1 MEQDDEVKSGCLLFP
16 PAGGNMF
23 SKFPKKKNWQL
34 KYCILYNASKQGI
47 ERLEIYDHKEE
58 VTSGA
63 IPKIVTLENCIK
75 IAHSSPNTITILT
88 KSCTQQLSAQS
99 EAETLEWVTAL
110 QSVAFKGRDSTPVS
124 CDEDNDLYC
133 SSGEG
138 VFSVKMCTSDASTRC
153 GFEPIRYLLLLT
165 STAIELRDLND
176 NKLYATWPYRYIR
189 RYGYRQGKFTFEA
202 GRKCDTGEGI
212 FHLEHPNQSEIFK
225 CLSLKMKTMKQ
236 MIGNDNLNS
245 PEHSEFNLQPAA
257 NMFPGSRSPLVA
269 ARPDEL
275 NLSSLSFKTTSVSSQ
290 QSSCTERDNAP
301 LLMPKPA
308 LKPKPQ
314 KPPRKVINL
323 HKGVS
328 KDLTSSTDE
337 SIDFGRYKKLENYKE
352 IASSTDESLDF
363 GRFKKLD
370 NYEPI
375 EQVKRESPPS
385 VPYDKVEVRSEAW
398 RTLGIDDP
406 DHTEYTPNLSDNPNC
421 LKLISRSQ
429 DNLNSSGPESS
440 RIILLPSPVVGP
452 EDENY
457 DRLQYFGSS
466 SKLNR
471 SSRYKKIEA
480 RPTTLALNEPKSKDT
495 WNDYDE
501 VENVMQ
507 TARLADD
514 SHLGY
519 GMIRKPN
526 TPGPQVPTAA
536 QAQALQNQ
544 VGLEEVNHNNCNGTD
559 YAIVSRPKRV

>member
-1 MEQDDEVKSGCLLFP
+1 MEQDDEIKSGCLLFP
-16 PAGGNMF
+16 PAGGNVF
-23 SKFPKKKNWQL
+23 SKFPKKKNWQQ
-34 KYCILYNASKQGI
+34 KHCILFNSSKQGI
-47 ERLEIYDHKEE
+47 ERLEIYDNKDD

-63 IPKIVTLENCIK
+63 IPKIITLENCIK
-75 IAHSSPNTITILT
+75 ITHSSPNTITILT
-88 KSCTQQLSAQS
+88 KSCTQQVCAPS
-99 EAETLEWVTAL
+99 EPETLEWVTAL
-110 QSVAFKGRDSTPVS
+110 QSIAFRGRDSSPIS

-138 VFSVKMCTSDASTRC
+138 IFSVKMCPSDASTRC

-165 STAIELRDLND
+165 STAIELRDIND

-245 PEHSEFNLQPAA
+245 PEHSEFNIQTSA
-257 NMFPGSRSPLVA
+257 NLLPGSRSPLVA
-269 ARPDEL
+269 ARPDDL

-290 QSSCTERDNAP
+290 QSLLSDRDTAP

-314 KPPRKVINL
+314 KPPRKLLTVP
-323 HKGVS
+323 KPPS
-328 KDLTSSTDE
+328 KDIPNLNDDNVE
-337 SIDFGRYKKLENYKE
+337 FGRY
-352 IASSTDESLDF
+352 
-363 GRFKKLD
+363 KKLD

-375 EQVKRESPPS
+375 DQVKGDHSPVT
-385 VPYDKVEVRSEAW
+385 VPYDKVEIRSEAW
-398 RTLGIDDP
+398 KTLGIEEP
-406 DHTEYTPNLSDNPNC
+406 DHQEFTRNLSDSSSC
-421 LKLISRSQ
+421 MKLISRSQ
-429 DNLNSSGPESS
+429 DNLNSSGPEAS
-440 RIILLPSPVVGP
+440 RIILLPSPVVDP

-457 DRLQYFGSS
+457 DRLQYFGST
-466 SKLNR
+466 SKLNK

-480 RPTTLALNEPKSKDT
+480 RPTTLALSEAKSKDT

-536 QAQALQNQ
+536 QVQALQNQ
-544 VGLEEVNHNNCNGTD
+544 VGLEEINHNNCNGTD

>member
-1 MEQDDEVKSGCLLFP
+1 MEQDDEIKSGCLLFP

-23 SKFPKKKNWQL
+23 SKFPKKKNWQQ
-34 KYCILYNASKQGI
+34 KYCVLLNASKQGI
-47 ERLEIYDHKEE
+47 ERLEIYDTKDD
-58 VTSGA
+58 VTTGA
-63 IPKIVTLENCIK
+63 IPKIITLENCIK
-75 IAHSSPNTITILT
+75 ITHSSPNTITILT
-88 KSCTQQLSAQS
+88 KSLTQQICAQS

-110 QSVAFKGRDSTPVS
+110 QSVAFRGVSSNPIS

-138 VFSVKMCTSDASTRC
+138 VFSVKMCPSEASTRC
-153 GFEPIRYLLLLT
+153 SFESIRYLLLLT
-165 STAIELRDLND
+165 ATAIELRDVND
-176 NKLYATWPYRYIR
+176 HKLYATWPYRYIR

-236 MIGNDNLNS
+236 MIGNDNLHS
-245 PEHSEFNLQPAA
+245 PEHSEFNIQPSL
-257 NMFPGSRSPLVA
+257 NLFPGSRSPLVA
-269 ARPDEL
+269 ARPDDL
-275 NLSSLSFKTTSVSSQ
+275 NLSSLSFKTPSISSQ
-290 QSSCTERDNAP
+290 QSISTDRDQAP

-314 KPPRKVINL
+314 KPPRKIVNIP
-323 HKGVS
+323 KIRET
-328 KDLTSSTDE
+328 TSSTDE
-337 SIDFGRYKKLENYKE
+337 SIDFGRYKKL
-352 IASSTDESLDF
+352 
-363 GRFKKLD
+363 D

-375 EQVKRESPPS
+375 EQIKKESPPL

-398 RTLGIDDP
+398 KTLGIDDP
-406 DHTEYTPNLSDNPNC
+406 DHTEFTPNLGDSPNC
-421 LKLISRSQ
+421 MKLISRSQ
-429 DNLNSSGPESS
+429 DNLNTSGPETS
-440 RIILLPSPVVGP
+440 RIILLPSPVIDP

-457 DRLQYFGSS
+457 DRLQYFGST
-466 SKLNR
+466 SKLNK

-480 RPTTLALNEPKSKDT
+480 RPTTLALNDSKSKDT

-507 TARLADD
+507 TARMADD

-536 QAQALQNQ
+536 QAQILQNQ
-544 VGLEEVNHNNCNGTD
+544 IGLEDVTHSNCNGTD

>member
-1 MEQDDEVKSGCLLFP
+1 MDLDDVVKSGWLLFP
-16 PAGGNMF
+16 PAGGSMF
-23 SKFPKKKNWQL
+23 SKFPKKKNWQQ
-34 KYCILYNASKQGI
+34 KYCVLFTASKQGI
-47 ERLEIYDHKEE
+47 ERLEIYDNNDDI
-58 VTSGA
+58 TSGA
-63 IPKIVTLENCIK
+63 IPKIITLENCIK
-75 IAHSSPNTITILT
+75 ITHSSPNTITILT
-88 KSCTQQLSAQS
+88 KSVTQQVSTQV
-99 EAETLEWVTAL
+99 ETETLEWVTAL
-110 QSVAFKGRDSTPVS
+110 QSVAFKSGDSGPIS

-138 VFSVKMCTSDASTRC
+138 VFSVKMCSSEASTRC

-165 STAIELRDLND
+165 TTAIELRDVND

-245 PEHSEFNLQPAA
+245 PEHTEFNIQPSV
-257 NMFPGSRSPLVA
+257 NLFPGSRSPLVA
-269 ARPDEL
+269 ARPDDL
-275 NLSSLSFKTTSVSSQ
+275 NLSSLSFKTASVSSQ
-290 QSSCTERDNAP
+290 QSICTERDNAP

-314 KPPRKVINL
+314 KPPRKTINI
-323 HKGVS
+323 HKQLS
-328 KDLTSSTDE
+328 KDLPSSTDE
-337 SIDFGRYKKLENYKE
+337 SIDFGRYKKL
-352 IASSTDESLDF
+352 
-363 GRFKKLD
+363 D

-375 EQVKRESPPS
+375 DQVKSESNPS
-385 VPYDKVEVRSEAW
+385 LGPYDKVEVRSEAW
-398 RTLGIDDP
+398 KTLGIDDP
-406 DHTEYTPNLSDNPNC
+406 DHTEFTPNLGDNPNVM
-421 LKLISRSQ
+421 KLISRSQ
-429 DNLNSSGPESS
+429 DNLNTTGPESS
-440 RIILLPSPVVGP
+440 RIILLPSPVVDP

-457 DRLQYFGSS
+457 DRLQYFGST
-466 SKLNR
+466 SKLNK

-480 RPTTLALNEPKSKDT
+480 RPTTLSIEPKNKDT

-544 VGLEEVNHNNCNGTD
+544 VGLEEIIHSNCNGTD
-559 YAIVSRPKRV
+559 YAIISRPKRV

>member
-1 MEQDDEVKSGCLLFP
+1 MEQDDEIKSGCLLFP
-16 PAGGNMF
+16 PAGGNVF
-23 SKFPKKKNWQL
+23 SKFPKKKNWQQ
-34 KYCILYNASKQGI
+34 KHCILFTASKQGI
-47 ERLEIYDHKEE
+47 ERLEIYDNKDE
-58 VTSGA
+58 VTTGA
-63 IPKIVTLENCIK
+63 IPKIITLENCIK
-75 IAHSSPNTITILT
+75 ITHSSPNTITILT
-88 KSCTQQLSAQS
+88 KSHTQQLSTQT

-110 QSVAFKGRDSTPVS
+110 QSVAFRVRDSSPIAI
-124 CDEDNDLYC
+124 DEDNDLYC

-138 VFSVKMCTSDASTRC
+138 VFSVKMSPSDASIRC

-165 STAIELRDLND
+165 SNAIELRDVND
-176 NKLYATWPYRYIR
+176 DKLYATWPYRYIR

-236 MIGNDNLNS
+236 MIGTDNLNS
-245 PEHSEFNLQPAA
+245 PEHSEFNIQPSV
-257 NMFPGSRSPLVA
+257 NLFPGSRSPLVA
-269 ARPDEL
+269 ARPDDL
-275 NLSSLSFKTTSVSSQ
+275 NLSSLSFKTASVSSQ
-290 QSSCTERDNAP
+290 QSICSERDTAP

-308 LKPKPQ
+308 LKPKPT
-314 KPPRKVINL
+314 KPPRKIINFP
-323 HKGVS
+323 KN
-328 KDLTSSTDE
+328 KDIPSSTDE
-337 SIDFGRYKKLENYKE
+337 SVDFGRYKKL
-352 IASSTDESLDF
+352 
-363 GRFKKLD
+363 D
-370 NYEPI
+370 NYEPV
-375 EQVKRESPPS
+375 EQKREHSPPS
-385 VPYDKVEVRSEAW
+385 VPYDKIEIRSEAW
-398 RTLGIDDP
+398 KTLGIDTP
-406 DHTEYTPNLSDNPNC
+406 DHTEFTPNLSDNPNC
-421 LKLISRSQ
+421 MKLISRSQ
-429 DNLNSSGPESS
+429 DNLNTTGPEAS
-440 RIILLPSPVVGP
+440 RIILLPSPMVDP

-457 DRLQYFGSS
+457 DRLQYFGST
-466 SKLNR
+466 SKLNK

-536 QAQALQNQ
+536 QVQALQNQ
-544 VGLEEVNHNNCNGTD
+544 VGLEDVNHNNCNGTD

>member
-1 MEQDDEVKSGCLLFP
+1 MDQDDEVKSGCLLFP
-16 PAGGNMF
+16 PAGGNVF
-23 SKFPKKKNWQL
+23 SKFPKKKTWQQ
-34 KYCILYNASKQGI
+34 KYCILFNSSKQGI
-47 ERLEIYDHKEE
+47 ERLEIYENKDD

-63 IPKIVTLENCIK
+63 IPKIITLENCIK
-75 IAHSSPNTITILT
+75 ITHANPNIINILT
-88 KSCTQQLSAQS
+88 KSHSQQLCGQS

-110 QSVAFKGRDSTPVS
+110 QSVAFRGRDSSPIS
-124 CDEDNDLYC
+124 FDEDNDLYC

-138 VFSVKMCTSDASTRC
+138 VFSVKMCQSEASMRC
-153 GFEPIRYLLLLT
+153 GFEPTRYLLLLT
-165 STAIELRDLND
+165 SNAIELRDLTD
-176 NKLYATWPYRYIR
+176 NRLFATWPYRYIR

-202 GRKCDTGEGI
+202 GRKCDTGEGT

-236 MIGNDNLNS
+236 MIGSDNLNS
-245 PEHSEFNLQPAA
+245 PEHTEFNIQPNA
-257 NMFPGSRSPLVA
+257 NLFPGSRSPLVA
-269 ARPDEL
+269 ARPDDL
-275 NLSSLSFKTTSVSSQ
+275 NLSSLSFKTATASVSVSSQ
-290 QSSCTERDNAP
+290 QSLLSDRDNAP

-314 KPPRKVINL
+314 KPPRKILNL
-323 HKGVS
+323 PKSVN
-328 KDLTSSTDE
+328 KDTQSSTDE
-337 SIDFGRYKKLENYKE
+337 SVEFGKY
-352 IASSTDESLDF
+352 
-363 GRFKKLD
+363 KKLD

-375 EQVKRESPPS
+375 DQVNIDVGSDA
-385 VPYDKVEVRSEAW
+385 VPYDKVEIRSEAW
-398 RTLGIDDP
+398 KTLGIDDP
-406 DHTEYTPNLSDNPNC
+406 NHEEFMPNLSDNPNC
-421 LKLISRSQ
+421 MKLISRSQ
-429 DNLNSSGPESS
+429 DNLNTTGPESS
-440 RIILLPSPVVGP
+440 RIILIPSPAVDP

-457 DRLQYFGSS
+457 DRLQYFGST
-466 SKLNR
+466 SKLNK

-480 RPTTLALNEPKSKDT
+480 RPTTLALNELKSKDP

-536 QAQALQNQ
+536 QVQVLQNQ
-544 VGLEEVNHNNCNGTD
+544 VGLEEVNRNNCNGTE

>member
-1 MEQDDEVKSGCLLFP
+1 MDQDDEIKSGCLLFP
-16 PAGGNMF
+16 PAGGNVF
-23 SKFPKKKNWQL
+23 SKFPKKKTWQQ
-34 KYCILYNASKQGI
+34 KYCILFNASKQGI
-47 ERLEIYDHKEE
+47 ERLEIYEHKEE
-58 VTSGA
+58 VTTGA
-63 IPKIVTLENCIK
+63 IPKIITLENCIK
-75 IAHSSPNTITILT
+75 ITHSSPNTITILT
-88 KSCTQQLSAQS
+88 KSHTQQLSTQS
-99 EAETLEWVTAL
+99 ETETLEWVNAL
-110 QSVAFKGRDSTPVS
+110 QSVAFKGQDSCPIS

-138 VFSVKMCTSDASTRC
+138 VFSVKMCSSEASTRC
-153 GFEPIRYLLLLT
+153 GLEPIRYLLLLT
-165 STAIELRDLND
+165 TSAIELRDVND

-236 MIGNDNLNS
+236 MIGNENLNS
-245 PEHSEFNLQPAA
+245 PEHSEFNIQPSA
-257 NMFPGSRSPLVA
+257 NLFPGSRSPLVA
-269 ARPDEL
+269 ARPDDL
-275 NLSSLSFKTTSVSSQ
+275 NLSSLSFKTTSVSSSQ
-290 QSSCTERDNAP
+290 QSTCTERETAP

-314 KPPRKVINL
+314 KPPRKIINL
-323 HKGVS
+323 HNTS
-328 KDLTSSTDE
+328 KNVIKDMQSSTDE
-337 SIDFGRYKKLENYKE
+337 SIDFGRYN
-352 IASSTDESLDF
+352 
-363 GRFKKLD
+363 KLD

-375 EQVKRESPPS
+375 DQVKRDQSPPS

-398 RTLGIDDP
+398 KTLGIDDP
-406 DHTEYTPNLSDNPNC
+406 DHTEFTPNLGDNPNC
-421 LKLISRSQ
+421 MKLISRSQ
-429 DNLNSSGPESS
+429 DNLNHGL
-440 RIILLPSPVVGP
+440 ILIPSPVVDP

-457 DRLQYFGSS
+457 DRLQYFGST
-466 SKLNR
+466 SKLNK
-471 SSRYKKIEA
+471 SSRYKKMEA
-480 RPTTLALNEPKSKDT
+480 RPTTLALGDPKSQKDT

-536 QAQALQNQ
+536 QVQALQNQ
-544 VGLEEVNHNNCNGTD
+544 VGLEEVNHNSCNGND

>member
-1 MEQDDEVKSGCLLFP
+1 MELDDEIKSGCLLFP
-16 PAGGNMF
+16 PAGGNVF
-23 SKFPKKKNWQL
+23 SKFPKKKNWQQ
-34 KYCILYNASKQGI
+34 KYCILFNASKQGI
-47 ERLEIYDHKEE
+47 ERLEIYDNKDE

-63 IPKIVTLENCIK
+63 IPKIITLENCIK
-75 IAHSSPNTITILT
+75 ITHASPNTITIFT
-88 KSCTQQLSAQS
+88 KSLTQQICAQS
-99 EAETLEWVTAL
+99 EPETLEWVTAL
-110 QSVAFKGRDSTPVS
+110 QSVAFRGVSSSPIS

-133 SSGEG
+133 TSGEG
-138 VFSVKMCTSDASTRC
+138 VFSVKMCSSEASIRC
-153 GFEPIRYLLLLT
+153 GFEPIRYILLLT
-165 STAIELRDLND
+165 TTAIELRDIND

-236 MIGNDNLNS
+236 MIGSDNLHS
-245 PEHSEFNLQPAA
+245 PDHSEFNIQPSV
-257 NMFPGSRSPLVA
+257 NLFPGSRSPLVA
-269 ARPDEL
+269 ARPDDL
-275 NLSSLSFKTTSVSSQ
+275 NLSSLSFKSTSISSQ
-290 QSSCTERDNAP
+290 QTSSTERDTAP

-314 KPPRKVINL
+314 KPPRKIMNMPKV
-323 HKGVS
+323 
-328 KDLTSSTDE
+328 KDVTSSTDE
-337 SIDFGRYKKLENYKE
+337 SIDFGRYKKL
-352 IASSTDESLDF
+352 
-363 GRFKKLD
+363 D

-375 EQVKRESPPS
+375 DQIKKETSPL

-398 RTLGIDDP
+398 KTLGIDDP
-406 DHTEYTPNLSDNPNC
+406 DHTEFTPNLADSPNC
-421 LKLISRSQ
+421 MKLISRSQ
-429 DNLNSSGPESS
+429 DNLNTSGPESS
-440 RIILLPSPVVGP
+440 RIILLPSPVVDP

-457 DRLQYFGSS
+457 DRLQYFGST

-480 RPTTLALNEPKSKDT
+480 RPTTLALLDSKNKDT

-536 QAQALQNQ
+536 QAQVLQNQ
-544 VGLEEVNHNNCNGTD
+544 VGLEDVTHNNCNGTD